1 MRPLECPVTPLRSI
15 NVLQESG
22 NNQVVFMKLD
32 LANLKSV
39 RLFAENFLKSEP
51 RLDIL
56 INNAGEDVMAL
67 CHISQ
72 KRLMNQL

>member
-1 MRPLECPVTPLRSI
+1 M
-15 NVLQESG
+15 Q
-22 NNQVVFMKLD
+22 LD

-56 INNAGEDVMAL
+56 INNAGEDVAAL
-67 CHISQ
+67 CRISQ
-72 KRLMNQL
+72 KKTCESVMRHLDAVGGTVISQ